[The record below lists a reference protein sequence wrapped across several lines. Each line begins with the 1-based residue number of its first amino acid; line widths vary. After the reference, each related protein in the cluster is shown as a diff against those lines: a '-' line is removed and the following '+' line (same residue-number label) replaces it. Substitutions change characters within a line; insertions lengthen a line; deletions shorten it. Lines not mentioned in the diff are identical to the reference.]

1 MFNTHVELEIRA
13 VAAERGV
20 EAAALLAVAEVESG
34 GQALA
39 DVGGR
44 PMPLILYEYH
54 VFHRQ
59 LRPAARSAAVAAGLA
74 APRWGML
81 AYPRTQRER
90 YALLERAK
98 LIDSD
103 AAYAACSWGVGQV
116 LGENARWLDYE
127 SAEALAHEAMSG
139 VAGQVRLMMRFIE
152 RRGLRAALAACDWT
166 AFAHGYNGPLH
177 YRHDY
182 AGRMA
187 RAYAAWAGRDPAQ
200 PGRPVLSIGA
210 RGDAVV
216 ELQLALARLGFG
228 AEPDGVFGPATRSA
242 VRAFQS
248 EDGLVRDGVAGPR
261 TWARLDA
268 RLQALAAPTPP
279 ADAHDDDAALQPATP
294 QAAAQPKPLQKPAIL
309 PTPRAQR
316 PTAIGAHAVATVQP
330 MRPTA
335 RTAALVLRQGD
346 AGPQV
351 KALQWALIARGE
363 ALASD
368 GAFGPATAAALRR
381 FQSRAGLAADGVA
394 GPAVWRAL
402 GLEDMV
408 AA

>member
-1 MFNTHVELEIRA
+1 MIRRRFHQQGVRRMFNTHVELEIRT

-44 PMPLILYEYH
+44 PMPLILYEFH

-59 LRPAARSAAVAAGLA
+59 LRPAARPAAVAAGLA

-81 AYPRTQRER
+81 PYPRTQRER
-90 YALLERAK
+90 YALLERAR
-98 LIDSD
+98 LIDSE

-127 SAEALAHEAMSG
+127 SAEALAQEAMSG

-152 RRGLRAALAACDWT
+152 RRGLRGALASRDWT

-187 RAYAAWAGRDPAQ
+187 AAYAAWAGRDPAQ

-216 ELQLALARLGFG
+216 ELQLALSRLGF
-228 AEPDGVFGPATRSA
+228 AAVPDGVFGPATRSA

-248 EDGLVRDGVAGPR
+248 EDGLVRDGVVGPR

-268 RLQALAAPTPP
+268 RLDARKAPAVPRDAAASMPGRGQDPQQTSRPAQSAAAPG
-279 ADAHDDDAALQPATP
+279 AAGRST
-294 QAAAQPKPLQKPAIL
+294 AAAVGLI
-309 PTPRAQR
+309 
-316 PTAIGAHAVATVQP
+316 
-330 MRPTA
+330 
-335 RTAALVLRQGD
+335 LRQGD
-346 AGPQV
+346 TGPQV
-351 KALQWALIARGE
+351 RALQWAMIARGE
-363 ALASD
+363 PLKAD

-381 FQSRAGLAADGVA
+381 FQTRAGLAVDGVA

-402 GLEDMV
+402 GLEDMM